1 MAGVRYHRR
10 MFRIV
15 ALDVETCLY
24 DMSCTKLALLFLSD
38 VEDTSIRPGSEEAW
52 FRRVLA
58 EAYAGGQL
66 KIPVRYRPRIRR
78 AILQVKLDEAG
89 VTQTS

>member
-1 MAGVRYHRR
+1 MTAKVRYHRR

-24 DMSCTKLALLFLSD
+24 DMSYTELAEFFLSD
-38 VEDTSIRPGSEEAW
+38 VEDRSIRPGSEEAW

-58 EAYAGGQL
+58 EAYVSGQL
-66 KIPVRYRPRIRR
+66 KIPLRYRPRVRR
-78 AILQVKLDEAG
+78 AILQVRLD
-89 VTQTS
+89 

>member
-1 MAGVRYHRR
+1 MARVRYHRR

-15 ALDVETCLY
+15 ALNVETYL
-24 DMSCTKLALLFLSD
+24 DMSYTKLAEFFLSD
-38 VEDTSIRPGSEEAW
+38 VEDRSIRPGSEEAW

-58 EAYAGGQL
+58 EAYVSGQL
-66 KIPVRYRPRIRR
+66 KIPLRYRPRIRR

-89 VTQTS
+89 ATGGS

>member
-1 MAGVRYHRR
+1 

-15 ALDVETCLY
+15 ALNVEPCLY
-24 DMSCTKLALLFLSD
+24 DMSYTKLARLFLSD
-38 VEDTSIRPGSEEAW
+38 VEDRRIRPGSEGAW

-58 EAYAGGQL
+58 EAYVSGQL
-66 KIPVRYRPRIRR
+66 KIPLRYRARVRR

-89 VTQTS
+89 TTGGS